1 MAPDFKVDTGAVSGE
16 NVGNREKKDAQSIV
30 PELDEDG
37 NDAEDLSNYPM
48 PDKRVTTHT
57 YKTASGEEFS
67 FQIQWPN
74 SFTEVVDHK
83 WQTFETYDS
92 TKWTTIDLKD
102 QTDEKYY
109 DEDPTKTKNP
119 KSYTATQLKKSIET
133 ITKGMYNWWAAES
146 AKLAYDSYG
155 VDFNGK
161 LLKVDFMVNQART
174 QAVTVPDDKKDNDTT
189 PANEISEV

>member
-109 DEDPTKTKNP
+109 DKDKGVGMPEFFTEGIAELVALNDGSSLTLKNYG
-119 KSYTATQLKKSIET
+119 SHGATTFQL
-133 ITKGMYNWWAAES
+133 A
-146 AKLAYDSYG
+146 D
-155 VDFNGK
+155 
-161 LLKVDFMVNQART
+161 
-174 QAVTVPDDKKDNDTT
+174 
-189 PANEISEV
+189 

>member
-102 QTDEKYY
+102 QTDEKKY
-109 DEDPTKTKNP
+109 
-119 KSYTATQLKKSIET
+119 
-133 ITKGMYNWWAAES
+133 
-146 AKLAYDSYG
+146 
-155 VDFNGK
+155 
-161 LLKVDFMVNQART
+161 
-174 QAVTVPDDKKDNDTT
+174 
-189 PANEISEV
+189 